1 MFVEAAQVEVEEKQS
16 QSTIFPYSEDE
27 RHEITTKTSPTS
39 YIPSAHR
46 RGCGVDKQREHM
58 ELYVQKSVFKKNRVC
73 PVEYVLS
80 RCIRQNL
87 VSAYKIQFYKSCILH
102 NYFP

>member
-1 MFVEAAQVEVEEKQS
+1 MFVEEAQLDRSKP
-16 QSTIFPYSEDE
+16 IFPYSEDE

-58 ELYVQKSVFKKNRVC
+58 ELYVQKSVFKKKWVC